1 MKRHL
6 VVGGTGRI
14 GALLVDILIGKAL
27 RVRATTHRKW
37 MVNDRGPVSW
47 AYLDLATGEGIEQA
61 FAGIDRAFLSVPASL
76 PDAQEIMVPLIV
88 EAKRR
93 RLEKVV
99 LMTPLGRDGRPAVR
113 CEAALR
119 RTGLRCDII
128 RPDADLDPRM
138 IAASAARFLTRE
150 DLGDR
155 VLEVARHR
163 AAARACI

>member
-6 VVGGTGRI
+6 VVGGTGPI
-14 GALLVDILIGKAL
+14 GALLVDILIDKAL

-61 FAGIDRAFLSVPASL
+61 FAGIDRAFLSVPAGL
-76 PDAQEIMVPLIV
+76 PRPHEMMVPLFA

-93 RLEKVV
+93 GLEKVV
-99 LMTPLGRDGRPAVR
+99 LMTPLAEDGHPLRR
-113 CEAALR
+113 CELALQ

-128 RPDADLDPRM
+128 RPDAELDPRM
-138 IAASAARFLTRE
+138 IAATAARLLTGE

-155 VLEVARHR
+155 VLKAPRDR
-163 AAARACI
+163 GAARASA